1 MNETATLAAQQVELT
16 HAIDTVWVAICAA
29 LIFQMEGGFALLEAG
44 FVRSKNAVSIIA
56 KVMIDILFGGVAFY
70 LVGFGIAYGHSNG
83 YWAFDFGISKE
94 DLGLGLTISN
104 SLFWFIQMG
113 FAVAAISIVSGGVA
127 ERMKMWSY
135 AVFVTIF
142 CAVMYP
148 LAANWV
154 WNPNGW
160 LAVQGFNDFAG
171 SAAVHAM
178 GGFAALAGA
187 IVLGPRLG
195 KYNEDGSINAI
206 PGHNLT
212 LSAVGAFMLW
222 FGWFGFN
229 PGSTLGAVGKWELI
243 GSVATNTFLASAAG
257 GISTICYTFL
267 RYKKVDITMVING
280 VLAGLVAIT
289 AGCNVVSPNSA
300 LIIGLVAGTL
310 VDMAVVIVDNLK
322 IDDPVGAI
330 AVHGI
335 NGFFGTIAVGLF
347 SEKNGLFITG
357 ETGQLMIQF
366 TGVAVISVFSFV
378 LTYTIFKILKATM
391 GIRLSHKAESAGID
405 AVEFGVESYT
415 TFE

>member
-70 LVGFGIAYGHSNG
+70 LVGFGIAYGKSNG
-83 YWAFDFGISKE
+83 YWAFDFGITKE

-148 LAANWV
+148 LAAHWV

-187 IVLGPRLG
+187 IVLGPRIG

-289 AGCNVVSPNSA
+289 AGCNVVSPNGA

-310 VDMAVVIVDNLK
+310 VDMAVVIIDNFK

-347 SEKNGLFITG
+347 SEKNGLFVTG
-357 ETGQLMIQF
+357 ESGQLIIQF
-366 TGVAVISVFSFV
+366 IGVAVISVFSFV
-378 LTYTIFKILKATM
+378 LTFTIFKVLKATM

>member
-70 LVGFGIAYGHSNG
+70 LVGFGIAYGKSNG
-83 YWAFDFGISKE
+83 YWAFDFGITKE

-148 LAANWV
+148 LAAHWV

-310 VDMAVVIVDNLK
+310 VDMAVVIIDNFK

-357 ETGQLMIQF
+357 ETGQLIIQF
-366 TGVAVISVFSFV
+366 IGVAVISVFSFV
-378 LTYTIFKILKATM
+378 LTFTIFRVLKATM